1 MKPEKERFETIVS
14 QNEQIFSDIVNGSIK
29 RQVYD
34 PTLFLKF
41 NELWEGNEIFDE
53 MYKTRTD

>member
-1 MKPEKERFETIVS
+1 MKPEKERFELIVS